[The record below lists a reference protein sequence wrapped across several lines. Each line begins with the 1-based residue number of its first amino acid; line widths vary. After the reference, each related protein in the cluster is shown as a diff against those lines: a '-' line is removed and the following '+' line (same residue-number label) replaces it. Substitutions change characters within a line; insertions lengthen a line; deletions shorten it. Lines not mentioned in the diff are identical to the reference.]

1 MASFTDQHAEGTAPA
16 LPAVG
21 PADWLI
27 RASLAGT
34 FLYHGVTKF
43 PGLAAGAEMIGLPLW
58 LWTLVAVIETAAGL
72 GILAG
77 GALRSTAGD
86 LATRLSGLGFA
97 ATMVGAIW
105 LVHWGQWSNIP
116 SESHPFGGMEFQTL
130 LLAAGLFFA
139 LRGNRA

>member
-1 MASFTDQHAEGTAPA
+1 MASITDQHAEGRALA
-16 LPAVG
+16 LPTVG

-27 RASLAGT
+27 RGSLAGT
-34 FLYHGVTKF
+34 FLYHGITKF
-43 PGLAAGAEMIGLPLW
+43 PGLAAGAEMMGLPLW
-58 LWTLVAVIETAAGL
+58 LWTLVAVVETAAGL

-77 GALRSTAGD
+77 GALRSAMGD
-86 LATRLSGLGFA
+86 LATRLSGLGIV
-97 ATMVGAIW
+97 ATMIGAIW

-130 LLAAGLFFA
+130 LLATGLFFL